1 MATHTTTTTAKR
13 TGWVTFAG
21 VVMLVAGSYNAL
33 SGIAAITDDDTLAS
47 QATKVLYG
55 IDLTAWGWLWLL
67 AGALQLLA
75 GILILR
81 RNEWGMALGVV
92 IAGFSALL
100 TIFVIFIVPLW
111 AITVLSLDVL
121 VIYALLSR
129 SDDFG

>member
-13 TGWVTFAG
+13 AGWVTFAG

>member
-1 MATHTTTTTAKR
+1 MATHTTKP

>member
-1 MATHTTTTTAKR
+1 MASRTAVNRR

>member
-81 RNEWGMALGVV
+81 RYEWGMALGVV

>member
-1 MATHTTTTTAKR
+1 MATHTTKR